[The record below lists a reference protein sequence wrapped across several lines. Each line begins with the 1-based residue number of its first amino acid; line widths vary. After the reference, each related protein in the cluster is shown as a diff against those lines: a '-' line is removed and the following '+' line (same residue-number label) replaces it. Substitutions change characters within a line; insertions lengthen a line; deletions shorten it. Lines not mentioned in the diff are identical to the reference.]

1 MKTNKDYVDL
11 LNFENE
17 DLLID
22 EIFKVLAQ
30 NNKVSVI
37 GKVDLI
43 NYIFIT
49 LIENGFNVGKVNIEN
64 QGSGLIYI
72 LVIDDYNVYV
82 EPVECY
88 DYGLFKAATDLTMF
102 VDIEN
107 VDTVTINRCID
118 LNRKVQLFGFG
129 IQEIMDEAKKR
140 DTSSIKKQKEK
151 KGNTECYLGID
162 ADVLFTICKDYAKE
176 LQKIQNAQ
184 KMFELN
190 KIGMLRLKCLIREGL
205 F

>member
-88 DYGLFKAATDLTMF
+88 DYGLFKASDGLMF

-107 VDTVTINRCID
+107 VDIITINHCID
-118 LNRKVQLFGFG
+118 SNRRIQLFGFG
-129 IQEIMDEAKKR
+129 IQEIMEDAKKR
-140 DTSSIKKQKEK
+140 DTTKQEEK
-151 KGNTECYLGID
+151 KVDTKCHFDVD
-162 ADVLFTICKDYAKE
+162 ADVILAICKDYARE
-176 LQKIQNAQ
+176 LQKIQNEQ
-184 KMFELN
+184 RMFELN
-190 KIGMLRLKCLIREGL
+190 QIGMLRLRDLLREGL
-205 F
+205 L